1 MASVSLPG
9 RGESQRDL
17 PGAGSRQR
25 LQLAHLPLGGTLM
38 LQEVG
43 QACSSSLQNLVAP
56 DKQDV
61 TPECEIVKL
70 CVKIIII
77 RR

>member
-1 MASVSLPG
+1 MASVSLSG

-70 CVKIIII
+70 CVKIII
-77 RR
+77 RRR